1 MKDKKR
7 LLPVAAYCE
16 TEYQV
21 GGYYVGVPAIL
32 GAGGVEK
39 IVELSLSETER
50 EEFKNSV
57 DAVKS
62 LVTTMAELLS

>member
-1 MKDKKR
+1 MIALSCR
-7 LLPVAAYCE
+7 RGAAGAQARDNPKPFGPYF
-16 TEYQV
+16 
-21 GGYYVGVPAIL
+21 L

-39 IVELSLSETER
+39 IVELSLSETEQ